1 MDGFVGNK
9 TLQKTISTT
18 FFLYFACILPAIAF
32 GILNDHNTNGKI
44 GKVHSLSN
52 VYVLICTIYFISMSY
67 VSICLLPSKTFF
79 FLHFTNGSDKPV

>member
-44 GKVHSLSN
+44 GEASPLSN
-52 VYVLICTIYFISMSY
+52 VILMCLCFRYILKACKLISLLLIKSY
-67 VSICLLPSKTFF
+67 V
-79 FLHFTNGSDKPV
+79 FLF

>member
-52 VYVLICTIYFISMSY
+52 VYVLTRTIYFDKHELW
-67 VSICLLPSKTFF
+67 VDLLVTVQNVFFPS
-79 FLHFTNGSDKPV
+79 LYERLR